1 VFFTRGLPS
10 QKRLSKRTFRFPFLE
25 TSLEED
31 VSFLAAAWC
40 FSPAAFL
47 PRNVSRRGRFVF
59 CLQVRRPRSGVKLVK
74 TKSGKNVD
82 SLYGLIKGRTLKV
95 DDVGEKKALAVL
107 WVGLWDV
114 IRRT

>member
-1 VFFTRGLPS
+1 M
-10 QKRLSKRTFRFPFLE
+10 FRFSFLE

-31 VSFLAAAWC
+31 VSL
-40 FSPAAFL
+40 FL